1 LSGSFITTRIGT
13 RAANETMVLAGSVL
27 VAVATAVQSVLLL
40 NGYLVPLVLFAPG
53 FVITLAQGI
62 SLSYAQAGA
71 MATNPKLAG
80 TAAGIGVFTQYFCG
94 ATLAQ
99 LYGIL
104 ADGTPGPLMMTTALS
119 ALLGLIVGIVPMVA
133 ARAKHAAS

>member
-1 LSGSFITTRIGT
+1 
-13 RAANETMVLAGSVL
+13 VL
-27 VAVATAVQSVLLL
+27 VAVAIAVQSVLLL
-40 NGYLVPLVLFAPG
+40 DGYLVPLVLFAPG
-53 FVITLAQGI
+53 FDITLAQGV

-94 ATLAQ
+94 AALAQ

-104 ADGTPGPLMMTTALS
+104 ADGTPRPLMTTTALS
-119 ALLGLIVGIVPMVA
+119 ALLGLIVGIVPLVA
-133 ARAKHAAS
+133 ARGKHAES